1 MGSFGLLKKFH
12 AYLLPAALFFLTA
25 VFFDV
30 VVILLGLLNPMLTRV
45 LFDYAYQFKNLTLLN
60 VTILAIVVSYF
71 LYFFLNVAADY
82 LETYIYQES
91 TAKLATDTYYAIQC
105 LPLRFHQEKTAGDLL
120 IRITDD
126 VSSTISFIMSVLPT
140 IIIDGGRFIII
151 LLIALYI
158 NPKLTILALFS
169 IPLYM
174 LETKVY
180 AKRLQGVE
188 QELIDSESGIL
199 SRAQERIAGIK
210 TIKAFGQ
217 EKAETLSFGK
227 LLRRRYHVQTKG
239 KVLSILKTFTNSITL
254 QLWGV
259 FITWYLGFQVVQGNL
274 SIGEIVAI
282 MLYLEQL
289 SDPIESFASLFTSWK
304 TSVVSMGRLSEVLDY
319 PSEETFQEKEREL
332 KIDKGEVTAD
342 KLSFSYVPEKEILHG
357 IDVNFPPCS
366 LNAIAGSSG
375 GGKTTLVN
383 LILRFFDATKGAI
396 YIDGQNISEVRIKS
410 LRNRI
415 GMIEQEFAL
424 FDGTVIEN
432 ILYGNPKKTR
442 KEAIEAA
449 QLAAA
454 YDFIMKL
461 PDKFDSRVGPAGVL
475 LSGGQRQRI
484 AIARTLLKNPE
495 IIIFDEA
502 TSALDPESEFHIQE
516 VINKLKQTK
525 TIIVIAHRLSTIKM
539 ADRIMVLEDGRF
551 VEQGRFEELLEKRG
565 AFYRFYWKQFG
576 GLAVFRQ
583 QLALEMER
591 ASRYDSHFCLSI
603 LKYLPYEKIL
613 KKEGVQAADHLMDEI
628 DYLIKKSIRLG
639 DNSSVFHGGTI
650 LMLVPEILP
659 NQLMAF
665 QRRIS
670 GILTSTKIR
679 DINIAEKD
687 FLITGTRISKHRYR
701 TPEELVRALDE
712 KSREMKKEHGLA
724 VIDEKELLKYYVESE
739 TKHP

>member
-1 MGSFGLLKKFH
+1 MGSLGLLKKFH
-12 AYLLPAALFFLTA
+12 AYLLPAAVFFLIA
-25 VFFDV
+25 IFFDI

-60 VTILAIVVSYF
+60 VTILAIVAAYF
-71 LYFFLNVAADY
+71 LYFFLNVVADY
-82 LETYIYQES
+82 LETFVYQES
-91 TAKLATDTYYAIQC
+91 TAKLATNIYYAIQS

-120 IRITDD
+120 LRITDD
-126 VSSTISFIMSVLPT
+126 VSNTISFIMSVLPT
-140 IIIDGGRFIII
+140 IIIDGGRFVVI

-158 NPKLTILALFS
+158 NPKLTILALLS
-169 IPLYM
+169 IPLYV

-188 QELIDSESGIL
+188 QELIDAESNIL
-199 SRAQERIAGIK
+199 SRAQERITGIK

-217 EKAETLSFGK
+217 EKTETLSFKK

-239 KVLSILKTFTNSITL
+239 KVLAILKTFTNSITL

-259 FITWYLGFQVVQGNL
+259 FITWYLGFQVVQGSL
-274 SIGEIVAI
+274 TIGEIVAI

-289 SDPIESFASLFTSWK
+289 NDPIESFSNLFTSWK
-304 TSVVSMGRLSEVLDY
+304 TNVVSMNRLKEVLDY
-319 PSEETFQEKEREL
+319 PSEEAAEGKDKTL
-332 KIDKGEVTAD
+332 KIDQGEVVTD
-342 KLSFSYVPEKEILHG
+342 HLYFSYAPEKEILHG
-357 IDVNFPPCS
+357 IDVNFLPHA
-366 LNAIAGSSG
+366 LNAIAGTSG

-383 LILRFFDATKGAI
+383 LILRFFDVSKGAI

-415 GMIEQEFAL
+415 GMIEQDFAL
-424 FDGTVIEN
+424 FDGTIMEN
-432 ILYGNPKKTR
+432 ILYGNPKKTH
-442 KEAIEAA
+442 KDAMEAA

-454 YDFIMKL
+454 YDFIVKF
-461 PDKFDSRVGPAGVL
+461 PDGFNSKVGPAGSF

-484 AIARTLLKNPE
+484 AIARTLLKDPE

-502 TSALDPESEFHIQE
+502 TAALDPESEFHIQE

-539 ADRIMVLEDGRF
+539 ADRIMVLENGRF
-551 VEQGRFEELLEKRG
+551 VEQGGFEELLEKRG

-591 ASRYDSHFCLSI
+591 AARYDSHFCLSI

-613 KKEGVQAADHLMDEI
+613 KKEGLQKADHLIDEI

-639 DNSSVFHGGTI
+639 DNSSVLEGGTI
-650 LMLVPEILP
+650 LILVPEILP
-659 NQLMAF
+659 DQLLAF
-665 QRRIS
+665 ERRIA
-670 GILTSTKIR
+670 GILTSTKIG
-679 DINIAEKD
+679 DTSITENELMIA
-687 FLITGTRISKHRYR
+687 GTRISKHRYR

-712 KSREMKKEHGLA
+712 ASRALKKEHGQF
-724 VIDEKELLKYYVESE
+724 VIDEKELLKTHVEGE
-739 TKHP
+739 TKHT